1 MNASYRQRGI
11 KRIPVQYPIYYSN
24 GAFQTIGVTEDFNIE
39 GGRVRGREAVTVGME
54 LVVIV
59 IQAIPETSMLIRRA
73 TVRWSKGHDFGI
85 ALSGVPPQS
94 EAELKAMAKVMLP
107 GLSVLLELNAISGV
121 TDPMD
126 AAARQKTSPSSRRTS

>member
-1 MNASYRQRGI
+1 MNASYRQRGTR
-11 KRIPVQYPIYYSN
+11 RIPVQYPLYYSN

-59 IQAIPETSMLIRRA
+59 IQAIPETTMLIRRA

-107 GLSVLLELNAISGV
+107 GLWSCLN
-121 TDPMD
+121 
-126 AAARQKTSPSSRRTS
+126 